1 MQHAGVKINMSSQY
15 SKSVFVALNAKFAH
29 TNPAVRGVAG
39 ICRERGLD
47 VDIVERPV
55 NSRYRSL
62 LMELYEARGD
72 VYIFS
77 AYIWNIDAVEA
88 LAADLRKVL
97 PASIFAVA
105 GPQVSFHGGEYLRA
119 HPAFDAVLDGEGEC
133 STPEFLTRLAAGK
146 SLSGCPGLIYREGDR
161 VVENLPAEPFAMDDA
176 AFVYTDLD
184 QLSGRILY
192 YESMR
197 GCPFRC
203 AYCLS
208 QTAGKLRMRSL
219 SLVCADM
226 DRFLA
231 ANVRLVKFVDRTF
244 NADKDRALAIWRYLK
259 ERDKGVTCFH
269 FELAG
274 ELIDEETI
282 HFLSGV
288 RPGLFQFE
296 IGVQSTNNQTLAAVN
311 RPFDF
316 EKLAKNITALQK
328 SRNIHL
334 HLDLIAGLPHEDF
347 QSFSKSFDTVYAL
360 NPDQLQLGFLKI
372 LPGTEMEEKAAQYG
386 IEYSG
391 RAPFEVLS
399 SDCLSFGALQT
410 LHGVADMVELY
421 HNSGRFTKIISY
433 ILSFYQSPFT
443 FFRELWDAYRA
454 EESEGKSLS
463 KLDYYNILEP
473 FMRAKGIPV
482 SERAKWLC
490 KYDVIKVEKPRKLP
504 AWTDVEMGKRVYG
517 QILDFFSSPDIIQ
530 NYLPSYAGEEPK
542 RVRRIAHL
550 ELFPFAPDSGQNK
563 ATAALFDYRTGKVWF
578 FPVNEDGTISHCGR
592 G

>member
-1 MQHAGVKINMSSQY
+1 MNMASEI
-15 SKSVFVALNAKFAH
+15 KSVFVALNAKFTH

-39 ICRERGLD
+39 ICRERGLV

-72 VYIFS
+72 VYLFS
-77 AYIWNIDAVEA
+77 AYIWNIEAIEA

-97 PASIFAVA
+97 PASVLAVA
-105 GPQVSFHGGEYLRA
+105 GPQVSFHGAAYLRD
-119 HPAFDAVLDGEGEC
+119 HPAFDAVLYGEGEY
-133 STPEFLTRLAAGK
+133 STPEFLARLAAGE
-146 SLSGCPGLIYREGDR
+146 SLSGCSGVICREGDQI
-161 VVENLPAEPFAMDDA
+161 VENPPAMPFAMDDA

-184 QLSGRILY
+184 DLSGRILY

-219 SLVCADM
+219 PLVYADM

-231 ANVRLVKFVDRTF
+231 ANVQLVKFVDRTF
-244 NADKDRALAIWRYLK
+244 NADKDRALAVWRYMA
-259 ERDKGVTCFH
+259 EHDNGVTCFH

-274 ELIDEETI
+274 ELLVEEAI
-282 HFLSGV
+282 CFLSGV

-296 IGVQSTNNQTLAAVN
+296 IGVQSTNEQTLAAVN

-316 EKLAKNITALQK
+316 QKLAENVAALQK

-347 QSFSKSFDTVYAL
+347 KSFSQSFDTVYAL
-360 NPDQLQLGFLKI
+360 GPDQLQLGFLKI
-372 LPGTEMEEKAAQYG
+372 LPGTELEEKAAQYG
-386 IEYSG
+386 IAYSG

-399 SDCLSFGALQT
+399 SDRLSFAELHT

-421 HNSGRFTKIISY
+421 HNSGRFAKIVSH

-454 EESEGKSLS
+454 EGGEEKNLS

-504 AWTDVEMGKRVYG
+504 VWTDVDMSE
-517 QILDFFSSPDIIQ
+517 QFHNAILDFFSSPDIIR

-550 ELFPFAPDSGQNK
+550 EVFPFAPDSGEDRM
-563 ATAALFDYRTGKVWF
+563 TAALFDYRSRKVWF
-578 FPVNEDGTISHCGR
+578 FPVDEDGAISYRGR
-592 G
+592 DEWNDWVI